1 MAKIDETMLVDRT
14 LPKRWT
20 CPHCGKRTKM
30 DPYAEEIFLEFF
42 HVCTNCPNCGRIH
55 LWQLKLTEEFK
66 RQVIDMLLRGGT

>member
-1 MAKIDETMLVDRT
+1 MPNIDETILVNCS

-42 HVCTNCPNCGRIH
+42 QVIRQCPACGFLHIWR
-55 LWQLKLTEEFK
+55 LELTEDFK
-66 RQVIDMLLRGGT
+66 RKTIDLLLNQ

>member
-1 MAKIDETMLVDRT
+1 MAKIDETTLVDQT

-42 HVCTNCPNCGRIH
+42 QVLMQCPNCGHIH
-55 LWQLKLTEEFK
+55 LWRLALTEEFK
-66 RQVIDMLLRGGT
+66 RQVVAMLLKE

>member
-1 MAKIDETMLVDRT
+1 MAKIDETTLVDRT

-42 HVCTNCPNCGRIH
+42 QVLRQCPNCGRIQ
-55 LWQLKLTEEFK
+55 LWRMELTEEFK
-66 RQVIDMLLRGGT
+66 RQVVDMLLK

>member
-1 MAKIDETMLVDRT
+1 MAKIDETTLVDRT

-42 HVCTNCPNCGRIH
+42 QVLRQCPHCGYIH
-55 LWQLKLTEEFK
+55 LWRLELTEEFK
-66 RQVIDMLLRGGT
+66 RKTIDMILNQ

>member
-1 MAKIDETMLVDRT
+1 MPNIDETTLVNCS

-42 HVCTNCPNCGRIH
+42 HVIRQCPACGRLHIWR
-55 LWQLKLTEEFK
+55 LELTEEFK
-66 RQVIDMLLRGGT
+66 RKTIDMLLNQ